1 MFHLAPHASDW
12 YSPVYHIRWR
22 VGGVVT
28 QRIANPC
35 TPVRFR
41 SEPPDFQI
49 TTPIRHSPP
58 AGRDQAARAAIFM
71 ISKS

>member
-41 SEPPDFQI
+41 Y
-49 TTPIRHSPP
+49 SPP
-58 AGRDQAARAAIFM
+58 NYDDIGFHQPLNQMGKNKQDRQ
-71 ISKS
+71 KH